1 MIRVMLV
8 DDQMIVRE
16 GLKSMLSLEPDIT
29 VVAEASNGEQALQKL
44 PSCQPNIVL
53 LDIRMPEMDGLTALE
68 KIKQLS
74 PQTSVLMVTL
84 YDDPDYLYKAIV
96 LGATGYVLKDT
107 GREEFVRAIRIT
119 DEGGA
124 VVAPGLLKE
133 LLKRLEHLGAIPADP
148 ATVQTNLSDRELEV
162 LALVAEGL
170 TNAEIAE
177 ALYISTTTVK
187 THVKNIIQKLD
198 VSDRT
203 QAAVHAVRAGL
214 I

>member
-96 LGATGYVLKDT
+96 LGAAGYVLKDT